1 MSALQ
6 FSGEVAWVTGSSK
19 GIGRA
24 VSIGLAEQGCDV
36 AVHYNSSEDEAR
48 EVEERIRAA
57 GRDALLL
64 QGDVTSPEDVRG
76 MAGEIEDHYG
86 RVDILVNNAGSM
98 VERATLA
105 EMTEEVWD
113 RVMNVNLKSVYLCSQ
128 AVLPLMK
135 RQGGGRIINMTSVS
149 ARDGG
154 SPSSLAYSTAKGG
167 VSTLTRAMA
176 KDLVAE
182 GVRVNGVA
190 PGRIDTPVS
199 SRVHHGPKEGTGRT
213 EHPPRK
219 GGRTRRGRRRCPL
232 SGLITIGLHHRRD
245 HRGQRRNADGLKS
258 APGHHDPSFP
268 RTREATGSREDAV
281 WRAMAVPSPKAFFGA
296 AHPFPES
303 P

>member
-1 MSALQ
+1 MRSLQ

-36 AVHYNSSEDEAR
+36 VVHYNSSEDEAR
-48 EVEERIRAA
+48 EVEEQIRTA

-64 QGDVTSPEDVRG
+64 KGDVTSTGDVRR
-76 MAGEIEDHYG
+76 MAQEIEEHYG

-113 RVMNVNLKSVYLCSQ
+113 HVMDVNLKSVYLCSQ
-128 AVLPLMK
+128 AVLPVMK
-135 RQGGGRIINMTSVS
+135 RQGGGKIINMTSVS

-176 KDLVAE
+176 KDLVAD
-182 GVRVNGVA
+182 GIRVNGVA
-190 PGRIDTPVS
+190 PGRIDTPFHDEFTTDEKRSEAAQSIPLGREGAPEEVVGAILFLAS
-199 SRVHHGPKEGTGRT
+199 SQADYIIGEIIEVN
-213 EHPPRK
+213 
-219 GGRTRRGRRRCPL
+219 GGML
-232 SGLITIGLHHRRD
+232 MD
-245 HRGQRRNADGLKS
+245 
-258 APGHHDPSFP
+258 
-268 RTREATGSREDAV
+268 
-281 WRAMAVPSPKAFFGA
+281 
-296 AHPFPES
+296 
-303 P
+303 